1 MAFRVVP
8 IADEHI
14 AGFRAALDGVARER
28 RFLIFL
34 EAPPLEEVR
43 AFVRHNIRKGNPAFV
58 ALAADEVI
66 GWCDV
71 VPLDRST
78 RAHTGTLGLGVTAAH
93 RGRGVGTALL
103 RETLQAARA
112 RGLTRIELGVRAGN
126 ARVVQLYERFG
137 FVREGVDRNAIRQ
150 DGVYEDL
157 IRMAVLFDG

>member
-1 MAFRVVP
+1 MTFRVVA
-8 IADEHI
+8 IAEEHI
-14 AGFRAALDGVARER
+14 ASFRAALDGVARER

-34 EAPPLEEVR
+34 EAPSLEEVR
-43 AFVRHNIRKGNPAFV
+43 AFVRHNIRKRNPAFV

-78 RAHTGTLGLGVTAAH
+78 RAHTGTLGLAVTAPH

-103 RETLQAARA
+103 RETLEAARA
-112 RGLTRIELGVRAGN
+112 RGLTRIELGVRGGN
-126 ARVVQLYERFG
+126 ARVVALYERFG

-150 DGVYEDL
+150 DGEYEDL
-157 IRMAVLFDG
+157 IRMAVLFD

>member
-8 IADEHI
+8 IAEEHI

-34 EAPPLEEVR
+34 EAPPLQEV
-43 AFVRHNIRKGNPAFV
+43 ASFVRHNIRKGNPAFV
-58 ALAADEVI
+58 ALDADVVI

-71 VPLDRST
+71 LPLDRPT
-78 RAHTGTLGLGVTAAH
+78 RAHTGTLGLAVTAAH

-103 RETLQAARA
+103 HQTLDAARA

-126 ARVVQLYERFG
+126 ARVVPLYERFG
-137 FVREGVDRNAIRQ
+137 FVREGVDRNAILQ
-150 DGVYEDL
+150 DGAYEDL
-157 IRMAVLFDG
+157 IRMALLFD

>member
-8 IADEHI
+8 IAEEHI
-14 AGFRAALDGVARER
+14 PGFRAALDGVARER

-43 AFVRHNIRKGNPAFV
+43 AFVRHNIRKRHPAFV

-71 VPLDRST
+71 VPLERST
-78 RAHTGTLGLGVTAAH
+78 RAHTGTLGLAVTAPH

-103 RETLQAARA
+103 RETLEAARV

-126 ARVVQLYERFG
+126 ARVVPLYERFG

-150 DGVYEDL
+150 DGEYEDL
-157 IRMAVLFDG
+157 IRMAVLFD